1 MALLGGV
8 EGFGDGDLFAGG
20 AGDGDLFVGG
30 AGDFDLD
37 FDLLV
42 PSDFDFAVVV
52 LLEVFV
58 GAFDAVGFFE
68 GTGFVTCFVVGGGF
82 KSATMRYTTII
93 DPTVLS
99 MGVSE

>member
-20 AGDGDLFVGG
+20 AGDGDLFEGG

-42 PSDFDFAVVV
+42 PSDFDFAAVV

-58 GAFDAVGFFE
+58 EAFAAVGFFG
-68 GTGFVTCFVVGGGF
+68 GTGFDVGDGF